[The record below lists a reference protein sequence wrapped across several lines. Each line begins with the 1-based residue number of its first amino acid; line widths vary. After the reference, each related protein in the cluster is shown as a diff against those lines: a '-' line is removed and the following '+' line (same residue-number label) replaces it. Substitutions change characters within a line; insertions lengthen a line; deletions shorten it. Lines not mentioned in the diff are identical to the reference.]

1 MKLKD
6 IARTATFAWDPS
18 SASEPLIVTGAV
30 AGALDE
36 SFSNDSQLEI
46 WAPKLYERDGT
57 ESQGYSL
64 GGQGA
69 GPKGSVT
76 VSSRF
81 NRLAWS
87 QPEASASG
95 RGIIAAGLEAGEVC
109 LYDPVKI
116 FAGEDALIYKND
128 KHTGPVRGLHWNPI
142 KKNLLLSGG
151 VNAELYIH
159 NLDSLGDPIPPGPVS
174 TKLGEITSL
183 AWNPS
188 VASVFAAS
196 SSSGFTSIWDLRH
209 SKEIAA
215 LQYGGGAAK
224 GDHMSGR
231 AGTQIGKR
239 RGMSDLCWHPDQ
251 ATRLVTASED
261 DESPIV
267 MMWDLRNTRAP
278 ERILSGHT
286 KGVLS
291 VAWCRED
298 ADLLAS
304 CGKDNRTILWNPQSG
319 EIVGELA
326 PTTDWS
332 FETAW
337 CPSNPNLLAVASF
350 DGHIGINS
358 LQSTGPKEPEEN
370 KLAAD
375 ATVDDIFA
383 NLGSTTTS
391 DDKTN
396 AQSLT
401 QAPKWMYRPCTASWG
416 YGGVLATVSNLPS
429 AAGKH
434 QSSVVHLRN
443 VVTEETII
451 DRAKKLDE
459 IAGDKDKLSEFTT
472 SKAENPSWKALQ
484 SLFKAHSRDELVS
497 LLGFSKEDLARQVD
511 ELVKKLVPTI
521 VEEPPEATEGD
532 TTPTSEIKD
541 PMSEAGDKTPDA
553 KSTSSLF
560 AASDD
565 RPVTPADVGGDTDF
579 FSSMAAGSLR
589 SRQFGSIIPHLN
601 QPANSSVAAT
611 VGSAPSSV
619 RSESIK
625 ENVFRIYPSGESDT
639 DRLITQALVLGDF
652 DSAVNLCLASER
664 FADALLLAVRGGPE
678 LLQSTQKAYFNRR
691 TLAHPFLR
699 VYQSIVTED
708 LADIVQNADLAEWK
722 VAFVVLCTYAKEA
735 DFANLVDQLGR
746 RLQFKW
752 QLLSGSDSPETKAE
766 AKAAR
771 EDATLCYL
779 AARNLEHVV
788 GIWINEMHEEEAAT
802 KAPLYSAHAN
812 ALQSFIEKVAA
823 FQAATGYV
831 DKELTTT
838 VPPEEAA
845 VRTYALAGLYDRF
858 YEYAD
863 LLATQ
868 GLVDVAAKF
877 IKMTPK
883 DYRGSDGH
891 QFDKARSRIFTAAGI
906 PDSAAA
912 STSTAFGAQPV
923 TAGPTTSRGHKPS
936 GSVSSRYP
944 PAPTFSS
951 GPYASASPYASQTS
965 PYAQPSNPYGAPA
978 PGPAPAPARGPSP
991 VVSTGPYAPPPTSGP
1006 YAPPAT
1012 SGPYA
1017 PPPSSQPAGPYGPA
1031 TTSAPSNPYA
1041 PAPGAGASSQ
1051 FNTQPSAYGANTFQP
1066 AANFGSNGYDQSQAY
1081 NPYGGSNYGAPAAPA
1096 APPLGPPPRATENKE
1111 AIVPASQ
1118 RRDIPGWND
1127 APSLAPPKR
1136 DRGSATSTPKPQ
1148 PITSPFPMSEQAQ
1161 AHPGPFSPPGPSST
1175 PPPRGGP
1182 PGVLPPPPKGGPR
1195 PPSAAKNALGP
1206 QSPYGQSPQQ
1216 PMYGLPPTQFGQP
1229 AQSPPQQH
1237 APHYAPPPKAGPPP
1251 PRGAP
1256 RAGPP
1261 PGVRAGP
1268 PPRALS
1274 PLGPGKG
1281 VAEHRAQPLGS
1292 FSPPLMAG
1300 PPPPSARAG
1309 PPPPG
1314 RAGPRPPSHSPTPP
1328 NPPSPLKAMHPP
1340 GDRSHM
1346 GDNEK
1351 RVYEALSSEFAR
1363 VKQVVNP
1370 NAAGTVKK
1378 VIEDTERRLNILYDE
1393 LNNDR
1398 VPDNTVDRINQ
1409 ITQAIKTGDAS
1420 NAMHMHTD
1428 LLTSATTDVAH
1439 WAPGIK
1445 QLIRLGLTSG

>member
-6 IARTATFAWDPS
+6 ISRTATFAWDPS

-46 WAPKLYERDGT
+46 WAPKLYERDGA

-87 QPEASASG
+87 QPEAGASG
-95 RGIIAAGLEAGEVC
+95 RGIIAAGLETGEVN

-116 FAGEDALIYKND
+116 FEGGDALIYKND
-128 KHTGPVRGLHWNPI
+128 KHTGPVRGLHWNPL

-159 NLDSLGDPIPPGPVS
+159 NLESLGDPIPPGPVS

-224 GDHMSGR
+224 GDHTSGR

-239 RGMSDLCWHPDQ
+239 RGMSDLCWHPEQ

-291 VAWCRED
+291 VAWCKQD

-358 LQSTGPKEPEEN
+358 LQSTGPKDPEEN

-375 ATVDDIFA
+375 ASADDIFA
-383 NLGSTTTS
+383 NLGTTSTS

-401 QAPKWMYRPCTASWG
+401 KAPKWMYRPCSASWG
-416 YGGVLATVSNLPS
+416 YGGVLASVSNLPS

-434 QSSVVHLRN
+434 QSSVVHLRH
-443 VVTEETII
+443 VVTEESII
-451 DRAKKLDE
+451 DRAKSLDE
-459 IAGDKDKLSEFTT
+459 IAGNKEKLSEFSS

-484 SLFKAHSRDELVS
+484 SLFQANSRDELVS
-497 LLGFSKEDLARQVD
+497 LLGFSKENVARQVD

-521 VEEPPEATEGD
+521 VEEPPEPSKDD
-532 TTPTSEIKD
+532 TTPKSESKD
-541 PMSEAGDKTPDA
+541 PLESGDHTPEA
-553 KSTSSLF
+553 KSSRALF
-560 AASDD
+560 AGDD
-565 RPVTPADVGGDTDF
+565 RPMTPADVGGDTDF
-579 FSSMAAGSLR
+579 FSSMATSSLR
-589 SRQFGSIIPHLN
+589 NPQLDSIIPHLN
-601 QPANSSVAAT
+601 QPTDSSVAAT
-611 VGSAPSSV
+611 VGSGPSSV

-625 ENVFRIYPSGESDT
+625 ENVFRIYPAGESDT

-652 DSAVNLCLASER
+652 SSAVNLCLASER

-678 LLQSTQKAYFNRR
+678 LLQSTQKAYFTRR

-735 DFANLVDQLGR
+735 DFANLADQLGR

-752 QLLSGSDSPETKAE
+752 QLLTGSDSPEAKAE

-771 EDATLCYL
+771 LDATLCYL

-788 GIWINEMHEEEAAT
+788 SIWINEMQEEEASID
-802 KAPLYSAHAN
+802 APRYSAHAN
-812 ALQSFIEKVAA
+812 ALQSFIEKVIA
-823 FQAATGYV
+823 FQAATGYI
-831 DKELTTT
+831 DKDVTAK
-838 VPPEEAA
+838 VPPEEAGA
-845 VRTYALAGLYDRF
+845 RSYALAGLYDRF

-868 GLVDVAAKF
+868 GLVDVAAKY

-891 QFDKARSRIFTAAGI
+891 QFDKARSRVFTAAGI
-906 PDSAAA
+906 SDSAAV
-912 STSTAFGAQPV
+912 STSTAFGRQPA
-923 TAGPTTSRGHKPS
+923 TAGPSSGSRHKPS
-936 GSVSSRYP
+936 ASISSRYP
-944 PAPTFSS
+944 SAPGFQPNAYASSSPYAAQSSPYTQPS
-951 GPYASASPYASQTS
+951 GPYGAS
-965 PYAQPSNPYGAPA
+965 
-978 PGPAPAPARGPSP
+978 APARGPSP
-991 VVSTGPYAPPPTSGP
+991 SVPTGPYAPPP
-1006 YAPPAT
+1006 T

-1041 PAPGAGASSQ
+1041 PPPGVGGSSQ
-1051 FNTQPSAYGANTFQP
+1051 FNAQPSAYGAGPNSFQP
-1066 AANFGSNGYDQSQAY
+1066 ASNMGSNGYDQSQVY
-1081 NPYGGSNYGAPAAPA
+1081 NPYGGSNYNAPAPS
-1096 APPLGPPPRATENKE
+1096 APPLGPPPRATEHKE
-1111 AIVPASQ
+1111 PIVPASQ

-1127 APSLAPPKR
+1127 APSLAAPKR
-1136 DRGSATSTPKPQ
+1136 DRGSASSTPKPQ
-1148 PITSPFPMSEQAQ
+1148 PITSPFPMSEQA
-1161 AHPGPFSPPGPSST
+1161 PSGPFPPTSST
-1175 PPPRGGP
+1175 PPPRAPPGGP

-1195 PPSAAKNALGP
+1195 PPSAAK
-1206 QSPYGQSPQQ
+1206 SPAQAP
-1216 PMYGLPPTQFGQP
+1216 YGLPPQQQFGAPMSPPQQQQFGAP
-1229 AQSPPQQH
+1229 MSPPQQH
-1237 APHYAPPPKAGPPP
+1237 APSYAPPPKAGPPP
-1251 PRGAP
+1251 PRSAP

-1261 PGVRAGP
+1261 PVVLAGP

-1274 PLGPGKG
+1274 PLGPGNRA
-1281 VAEHRAQPLGS
+1281 AEQRPQPLGT
-1292 FSPPLMAG
+1292 FSPPPMAG
-1300 PPPPSARAG
+1300 PPPSGVRAG

-1314 RAGPRPPSHSPTPP
+1314 RAGPRPPSHTPTPP
-1328 NPPSPLKAMHPP
+1328 NPPSPVKASHPP

-1346 GDNEK
+1346 GDKEK
-1351 RVYEALSSEFAR
+1351 QVFEALSAEFAR
-1363 VKQVVNP
+1363 IKQVNP
-1370 NAAGTVKK
+1370 NASGTVKK

-1398 VPDNTVDRINQ
+1398 IPDHTVDRISQ
-1409 ITQAIKTGDAS
+1409 ITQAIKGGDAGS
-1420 NAMHMHTD
+1420 AMHMHTD
-1428 LLTSATTDVAH
+1428 LLTSATTEVAH

-1445 QLIRLGLTSG
+1445 QLIRLGLTAKV

>member
-6 IARTATFAWDPS
+6 ISRTATFAWDPS

-46 WAPKLYERDGT
+46 WAPKLYERDGA

-69 GPKGSVT
+69 SPKGCVT

-87 QPEASASG
+87 QPHASASG
-95 RGIIAAGLEAGEVC
+95 RGIIAAGLETGEVC

-116 FAGEDALIYKND
+116 FDGGESLIYKND

-142 KKNLLLSGG
+142 KNNLLLSGG

-159 NLDSLGDPIPPGPVS
+159 NLDSLGDPITPGPVS

-183 AWNPS
+183 AWNPT

-231 AGTQIGKR
+231 AGTQIGQR

-291 VAWCRED
+291 VAWCKQD
-298 ADLLAS
+298 ANLLAS

-326 PTTDWS
+326 RTTDWS

-358 LQSTGPKEPEEN
+358 LQSTGPKEPEED
-370 KLAAD
+370 KLTAD
-375 ATVDDIFA
+375 ATADDIFA
-383 NLGSTTTS
+383 NLGATTAS
-391 DDKTN
+391 DDKAN

-401 QAPKWMYRPCTASWG
+401 QAPKWMYRPCSASWG

-429 AAGKH
+429 STGKH
-434 QSSVVHLRN
+434 QSSVVHLRT
-443 VVTEETII
+443 VVTEESII
-451 DRAKKLDE
+451 DRAKALDE
-459 IAGDKDKLSEFTT
+459 IAGDKDKLSEFITT
-472 SKAENPSWKALQ
+472 KAEDPWWKALQ
-484 SLFKAHSRDELVS
+484 PLFRANSRDELVS
-497 LLGFSKEDLARQVD
+497 LLGFSKEELAHQVNA
-511 ELVKKLVPTI
+511 LVNKLVPTI
-521 VEEPPEATEGD
+521 VEEPPEVTQGD
-532 TTPTSEIKD
+532 TTPKSEAKD
-541 PMSEAGDKTPDA
+541 PLSEAGDRTPEA

-560 AASDD
+560 AGDD
-565 RPVTPADVGGDTDF
+565 RPVTPADVGGGTDF
-579 FSSMAAGSLR
+579 FSSMATGSLR
-589 SRQFGSIIPHLN
+589 SRQLGSIVPHLN
-601 QPANSSVAAT
+601 QPPDSSVAAT
-611 VGSAPSSV
+611 VGSGPSSV

-625 ENVFRIYPSGESDT
+625 DNVFRIYPSGESET

-735 DFANLVDQLGR
+735 DFANLTDQLGR

-766 AKAAR
+766 ARAAR

-779 AARNLEHVV
+779 AARNLEHVA
-788 GIWINEMHEEEAAT
+788 GIWISEMHEEEAAT
-802 KAPLYSAHAN
+802 DAPLYSAHAN
-812 ALQSFIEKVAA
+812 ALQSFIEKVTA
-823 FQAATGYV
+823 FLAATDYV
-831 DKELTTT
+831 DKDLTAT

-868 GLVDVAAKF
+868 GLIDIAAKF

-883 DYRGSDGH
+883 DYRGTDGR
-891 QFDKARSRIFTAAGI
+891 QFDKARSRVFTAAGI
-906 PDSAAA
+906 PDGAVT
-912 STSTAFGAQPV
+912 STSTAFGAQPA
-923 TAGPTTSRGHKPS
+923 TAGPSTTRHKPQ
-936 GSVSSRYP
+936 GSISSRYP
-944 PAPTFSS
+944 PAPAFSS
-951 GPYASASPYASQTS
+951 GPYASASPYAAQSS
-965 PYAQPSNPYGAPA
+965 HYNQPSNPYGASA
-978 PGPAPAPARGPSP
+978 PVRGPSP
-991 VVSTGPYAPPPTSGP
+991 AVPSGPYAPPPTSGP
-1006 YAPPAT
+1006 YAPPPA

-1041 PAPGAGASSQ
+1041 AAPAHGAPSQ
-1051 FNTQPSAYGANTFQP
+1051 FNAQPSAYGVNTFQP
-1066 AANFGSNGYDQSQAY
+1066 TASFGSNGYDQTQVY
-1081 NPYGGSNYGAPAAPA
+1081 NPYGGSNYGAPAPPT
-1096 APPLGPPPRATENKE
+1096 APPLGPPPRAGEHKDN
-1111 AIVPASQ
+1111 IVPASQ

-1127 APSLAPPKR
+1127 APSLAAPKR
-1136 DRGSATSTPKPQ
+1136 GGSATSTPKPQ

-1161 AHPGPFSPPGPSST
+1161 YSAGQFPPPGSSST

-1195 PPSAAKNALGP
+1195 PPSAAKTTSGP
-1206 QSPYGQSPQQ
+1206 QSPYGQPPQQ
-1216 PMYGLPPTQFGQP
+1216 SMYGQPPMQFGQP
-1229 AQSPPQQH
+1229 PQSPPQH
-1237 APHYAPPPKAGPPP
+1237 TAPQYAPPPKAGPPP
-1251 PRGAP
+1251 PRGVH

-1274 PLGPGKG
+1274 PLGPGKEA
-1281 VAEHRAQPLGS
+1281 AEHRQQPLGS
-1292 FSPPLMAG
+1292 FSPPPMAG
-1300 PPPPSARAG
+1300 PPPPGARAG

-1314 RAGPRPPSHSPTPP
+1314 RAGPRPPSHGPTSP
-1328 NPPSPLKAMHPP
+1328 NPPSPPKALYPP
-1340 GDRSHM
+1340 GDRSHL

-1351 RVYEALSSEFAR
+1351 GVYEALSNEFAR
-1363 VKQVVNP
+1363 VKQVNP

-1378 VIEDTERRLNILYDE
+1378 VMEDTERRLNILYDE

-1398 VPDNTVDRINQ
+1398 IPKNTVDRINQ
-1409 ITQAIKTGDAS
+1409 ITQAIKSGDAS

-1428 LLTSATTDVAH
+1428 MLTSATTDVAH